1 MKTTFIQSLKK
12 LTLPKGGSGI
22 AKSILGL
29 TFAVLGSGIQAQTVD
44 SAFIKPSWWFGVSG
58 GANFNFYQG
67 STQKLNNDLTL
78 PAAFHEGNG
87 VGLFL
92 GPMAE
97 FHRPDSKWGV
107 MLQANTTGGKG
118 KLKRVLYL

>member
-1 MKTTFIQSLKK
+1 MKTKILPTTNTIKPSKVSTI
-12 LTLPKGGSGI
+12 LTKG
-22 AKSILGL
+22 ILGL
-29 TFAVLGSGIQAQTVD
+29 AVMLGSGIQAQTVD
-44 SAFIKPSWWFGVSG
+44 SAFIKPSWWFGVAG

-78 PAAFHEGNG
+78 PAAFHNGNG

-97 FHRPDSKWGV
+97 FHKP
-107 MLQANTTGGKG
+107 
-118 KLKRVLYL
+118 